1 MPQLSPEL
9 LKDLARKWLNGT
21 ISSQEQLL
29 LDDWYNQQP
38 PEEIE
43 WDSADSNEQELR
55 MRLFNQIGA
64 NIEVEAAVIPLR
76 KKTRWFSMA
85 AAAVIFLG
93 VGICVFFYLGYVGH
107 DGDVLSFSKRSLP
120 VQDIAPGGNKAL
132 LVLADGT
139 SVNLSQD
146 KNGVKIN
153 ASDLTYNDG
162 TDIDVLAGGGAT
174 QQLHSEKMLTL
185 STPRGG
191 QYQLVLPDGTKV
203 WLNAASSIKFPGS
216 FSNLSSRKVEL
227 SGEAYFEV
235 TKNKMQPFIVASSKQ
250 EVKVLGTHFNVSAY
264 VDETATRTTLLEGAV
279 QVNSLAGGLYSDRN
293 AIIIKPNEQAVR
305 HNDKIDVMP
314 IDAQAEVAWKNGE
327 FVFVSEDIES
337 ILRKIS
343 RWYDV
348 EVTYRDKLTHT
359 TFSGSISKFE
369 NVSQVL
375 RKIEMT
381 NSIRFKLE
389 GRRIIVMK

>member
-1 MPQLSPEL
+1 ML
-9 LKDLARKWLNGT
+9 T
-21 ISSQEQLL
+21 
-29 LDDWYNQQP
+29 
-38 PEEIE
+38 
-43 WDSADSNEQELR
+43 
-55 MRLFNQIGA
+55 M
-64 NIEVEAAVIPLR
+64 
-76 KKTRWFSMA
+76 
-85 AAAVIFLG
+85 
-93 VGICVFFYLGYVGH
+93 
-107 DGDVLSFSKRSLP
+107 
-120 VQDIAPGGNKAL
+120 
-132 LVLADGT
+132 ADGR
-139 SVNLSQD
+139 SIQLSQD

-153 ASDLTYNDG
+153 ADDLTYNDG
-162 TDIDVLAGGGAT
+162 TNIHALSAAGTT
-174 QQLHSEKMLTL
+174 QQLQSEQLLTL

-216 FSNLSSRKVEL
+216 FSNLSNRKVEL

-235 TKNKMQPFIVASSKQ
+235 TKNTLQPFIVASSKQ

-279 QVNSLAGGLYSDRN
+279 QVNSLAGGPYSDRN
-293 AIIIKPNEQAVR
+293 AIIIKPNEQAVCY
-305 HNDKIDVMP
+305 NDKIDVMP

-327 FVFVSEDIES
+327 FVFVSEDIER

-348 EVTYRDKLTHT
+348 EVTYKDKLTHT

-369 NVSQVL
+369 TVSQVL

-381 NSIRFKLE
+381 NSIHFKLE